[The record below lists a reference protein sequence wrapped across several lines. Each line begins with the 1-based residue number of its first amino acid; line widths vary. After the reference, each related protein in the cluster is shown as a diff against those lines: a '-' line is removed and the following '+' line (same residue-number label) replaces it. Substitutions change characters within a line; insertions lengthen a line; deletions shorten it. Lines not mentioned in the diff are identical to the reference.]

1 MHRRRS
7 DRFARTLLPWTLLAV
22 LALAGCGGGD
32 EPLPEATPGETDE
45 PDEIAAALEALRA
58 PEPDKVVATVNGA
71 EIRAGKVYE
80 VAALNML
87 NLEAQGQSLSEQE
100 ERNLRMSILEMI
112 INDEL
117 LAQEAESLGIT
128 VDEADVEARL
138 QEVRDQHG
146 TAAAF
151 EAVLADTG
159 VTEDEF
165 RAELSRRLL
174 SREFLTGITNDV
186 KISDEEARSFYEQ
199 FPERFSEGESV
210 EVRQILIR
218 SLRNDPEARR
228 TAARERAEEAHRR
241 AVGGEDFAMLAKEY
255 SQAPNAA
262 DGGLVSHFPRGVM
275 VPQFEEVAF
284 ALEPGEI
291 SDVFETDYGFNV
303 IQLTDRK
310 EPTRI
315 PFAEIKPKLMV
326 DLAKAKEAMLVQ
338 AALKSL
344 QQKSD
349 VRVLDEDFLPATPEE
364 ATDGE
369 AESAPADS

>member
-1 MHRRRS
+1 MRRRQP
-7 DRFARTLLPWTLLAV
+7 DRFARNLLPWTLFAV
-22 LALAGCGGGD
+22 LALVGCGGGD
-32 EPLPEATPGETDE
+32 EPLPEATAGGTDE
-45 PDEIAAALEALRA
+45 LDEIASALEALKA

-71 EIRAGKVYE
+71 EIRAGEVYE

-87 NLEAQGQSLSEQE
+87 NLEAQGQTLSEQE
-100 ERNLRMSILEMI
+100 QRNLRMSILEMI

-117 LAQEAESLGIT
+117 LAQEAEALGIT

-151 EAVLADTG
+151 EAVLAETG
-159 VTEDEF
+159 VTEEEF

-174 SREFLTGITNDV
+174 SQEFLTGITNDV
-186 KISDEEARSFYEQ
+186 EISDEEARSFYEQ
-199 FPERFSEGESV
+199 FPERFSEGETV

-291 SDVFETDYGFNV
+291 SGMFETDYGFNV

-315 PFAEIKPKLMV
+315 PFAEVKPKLMV

-338 AALKSL
+338 SVLKSL

-349 VRVLDEDFLPATPEE
+349 VRVLDDDFLPTPP
-364 ATDGE
+364 GE
-369 AESAPADS
+369 AAGDGAEASTEGS

>member
-1 MHRRRS
+1 MRRRQP
-7 DRFARTLLPWTLLAV
+7 DRFVQNLLPWTLFAV
-22 LALAGCGGGD
+22 IALVGCGGGD
-32 EPLPEATPGETDE
+32 EPLPEATPGAPDE
-45 PDEIAAALEALRA
+45 LDEIASALEALKA

-87 NLEAQGQSLSEQE
+87 NLEAQGQTLSEQE
-100 ERNLRMSILEMI
+100 ERSLRMSILEMI

-117 LAQEAESLGIT
+117 LAQEAETLGIT
-128 VDEADVEARL
+128 VDEADVETRL

-151 EAVLADTG
+151 EAVLAETG
-159 VTEDEF
+159 VTEEEF
-165 RAELSRRLL
+165 RSELSRRLL
-174 SREFLTGITNDV
+174 SQEFLTGITNDV

-199 FPERFSEGESV
+199 FPEQFSEGETV

-241 AVGGEDFAMLAKEY
+241 AVTGEDFAMLAKEY

-284 ALEPGEI
+284 GLEPGEI

-303 IQLTDRK
+303 IMMTDRK

-315 PFAEIKPKLMV
+315 PFAEIKPTLMV

-338 AALKSL
+338 SVLKSL

-349 VRVLDEDFLPATPEE
+349 VRVLDSEFLPPAP
-364 ATDGE
+364 GE
-369 AESAPADS
+369 AAEDGAEGSPEGS